1 MTPPPLPRAPAA
13 DGYWMPAEWEPHAG
27 CWMLFPYRP
36 DNWRESA
43 GPAQAAFARVAAQIS
58 RFEPVTVGVS
68 AALASRARSL
78 LPSSVQLVDIES
90 DDAWMRDVGPT
101 FVINASRDVRGVDW
115 RFNAWGGTAKR
126 LYAQWDR
133 DDRVA
138 AEVCMRADVPYY
150 RAEFVMEGG
159 AIHVDGQGTALATRQ
174 CLLNPNRGSR
184 LTESLVERRLRD
196 YTGVRRVIWLDEG
209 IQFDETDGHIDNL
222 ACFVA
227 PGHVVLAW
235 CDNPRDPQYRIS
247 RSAFEVLADATDA
260 NGRRLMVSRLPLP
273 EPLSMTA
280 QEAAG
285 IVEVE
290 GTKPR
295 RAGDRLAASYVNFY
309 IANHAVIVP
318 QFGDVND
325 GAAVRILAGLFPNR
339 QIVPVAGREIL
350 LGGGCVHCI
359 TQQQPA
365 GRVAA

>member
-1 MTPPPLPRAPAA
+1 MTQPPLPRAPAA

-27 CWMLFPYRP
+27 CWMLFPHRP

-68 AALASRARSL
+68 AAVVSRARAL
-78 LPSSVQLVDIES
+78 LPSSVRLVELET

-101 FVINASRDVRGVDW
+101 FVVNANGEVRGVDW
-115 RFNAWGGTAKR
+115 RFNAWGGAAKG

-133 DDRVA
+133 DDLVA
-138 AEVCMRADVPYY
+138 AEVCDRAGIPYY

-174 CLLNPNRGSR
+174 CLLNPNRGNR

-196 YTGVRRVIWLDEG
+196 YLGVRRVIWLDEG
-209 IQFDETDGHIDNL
+209 ILFDETDGHVDNI

-235 CDNPRDPQYRIS
+235 CDNPRDPQYRVS
-247 RSAFEVLADATDA
+247 RSAFEVLADSTDA

-273 EPLSMTA
+273 GPLSMSA

-285 IVEVE
+285 IVAVD
-290 GTKPR
+290 GSKPR

-309 IANHAVIVP
+309 IANGAVIVP

-325 GAAVRILAGLFPNR
+325 AAAVRILAGFFPDR

-350 LGGGCVHCI
+350 LGGGCIHCI